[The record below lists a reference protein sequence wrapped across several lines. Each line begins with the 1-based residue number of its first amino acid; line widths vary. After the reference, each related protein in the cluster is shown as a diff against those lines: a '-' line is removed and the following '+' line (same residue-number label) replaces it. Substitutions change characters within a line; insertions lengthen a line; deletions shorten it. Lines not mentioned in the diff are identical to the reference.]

1 MNKSDKR
8 SKEQEVGYGQPPKSG
23 QFRKGQSGN
32 PAGRPKKKDP
42 SCIDL
47 SAILASEV
55 QVNGK
60 QMDAREVE
68 LRQQVKKA
76 LDPKGSLKS
85 LRHVIEMFEK
95 HGAMKPIK
103 PKRNEMAL
111 PSTKDF
117 PWAVQEI
124 LLRQGLIY
132 PWTKKQISA
141 AKATYLERR
150 NDGDRIYDKLA
161 GHEEWLMS

>member
-1 MNKSDKR
+1 MSKTDKR
-8 SKEQEVGYGQPPKSG
+8 SKEQEVGYGQPPTSS
-23 QFRKGQSGN
+23 QFKKGQSGN
-32 PAGRPKKKDP
+32 PKGRPKKKDP

-47 SAILASEV
+47 SAILTREV

-95 HGAMKPIK
+95 HGAMKPPT
-103 PKRNEMAL
+103 PKRNRMEL

-124 LLRQGLIY
+124 LLRQGLVY
-132 PWTKKQISA
+132 PWTQKQIKA
-141 AKATYLERR
+141 AKASYLEGR
-150 NDGDRIYDKLA
+150 NDGDQIYDKLA